1 MVERFFAALTEQQ
14 LKRGAHRSVHVMEN
28 AIRQYL
34 QLHNDNAKPYKW
46 SKTADEIIES
56 ANSVISRI
64 KQTAH

>member
-34 QLHNDNAKPYKW
+34 QLHNDNAKPYKC